1 MGPLVP
7 DIISNELSFILAVL
21 IGIAFGFL
29 LEQAGFSSSKKLV
42 GLFYGYDFTVLRVF
56 FTAGITAMVGIVI
69 LDNFHL
75 IDMNVIYINPLFLWS
90 AIVGGL
96 IMGLG
101 FVVGGYCPGT
111 SICAAAIGKKDAM
124 YFILGAALGI
134 LVFIEGYPL
143 FEGLYKTA
151 NLGMPQL
158 QDTFNIPNALFA
170 FVFVVIAITAF
181 ALVVRIEKKQ
191 AGAVV
196 CKMSAKYMTS
206 LAVISLVI
214 GVSQVFIPSH
224 EEHLLDIN
232 NMTDFSAY
240 SFNEISPDELAIRI
254 LQNDKSLR
262 FIAVD
267 SEEHF
272 KQFALPNAIHA
283 DYNNFIHRE
292 WEKVFRVENQLTI
305 IYAEDEITEKRAILA
320 AKDVGFDDIYLLKGG
335 INAFKK
341 EILEFKAPTEP
352 IDPSLK
358 DTYRF
363 RAVAAKK
370 LPPII
375 EEAKPK
381 EIEKK
386 KTKRV
391 LGGC

>member
-1 MGPLVP
+1 
-7 DIISNELSFILAVL
+7 
-21 IGIAFGFL
+21 
-29 LEQAGFSSSKKLV
+29 
-42 GLFYGYDFTVLRVF
+42 
-56 FTAGITAMVGIVI
+56 
-69 LDNFHL
+69 
-75 IDMNVIYINPLFLWS
+75 
-90 AIVGGL
+90 
-96 IMGLG
+96 MGLG

-191 AGAVV
+191 AVTVV